1 MHRAADDADIVE
13 CDNMR
18 EFAASPTPAE
28 GEQKSVTEWVSEA
41 SLMGKP
47 PTVSRILTVY
57 WCGSPPRTSHCLMR
71 NYLELGPMRINSRA
85 IVDCSLQSSQTPR
98 RN

>member
-1 MHRAADDADIVE
+1 
-13 CDNMR
+13 MR

-47 PTVSRILTVY
+47 PTVSRILTVF
-57 WCGSPPRTSHCLMR
+57 GAVRPHGLAT
-71 NYLELGPMRINSRA
+71 
-85 IVDCSLQSSQTPR
+85 V
-98 RN
+98 